1 MSRTRSKIGL
11 KLYRFTQNPHYD
23 ELMTAR
29 TLERLRDIDRQYR
42 DKGVEG
48 LSLDADLLVPIGVEH
63 DDAGK
68 VTKNGYGVPAFA
80 LARAASPRVARRHS
94 GGNQRDRRCHPQRPR
109 RHVALHHLGRH
120 GRLGRRQS
128 LLSERR
134 AGPPPRPRFHS
145 RFD

>member
-48 LSLDADLLVPIGVEH
+48 LSLDADPLVPIGVEH

-68 VTKNGYGVPAFA
+68 VTKNGYGV
-80 LARAASPRVARRHS
+80 LHCLGARSVTPS
-94 GGNQRDRRCHPQRPR
+94 
-109 RHVALHHLGRH
+109 
-120 GRLGRRQS
+120 
-128 LLSERR
+128 
-134 AGPPPRPRFHS
+134 GPPPFRRKPKRSPLPSAAPTASRCATSFGPAWAARPKTKPS
-145 RFD
+145 I